1 MKDFF
6 KMVFATMVGILL
18 FFIIIGI
25 FSVMCIMG
33 IVASG
38 SSVKSIDDNSVM
50 VLNLT
55 GSLDE
60 RGGGSLMARL
70 QGESESIGLD
80 DVLSAIKKAQNN
92 DDIKG
97 IYIES
102 GMFSPDSY
110 ASLQAIRRAL
120 TEFKKSGKWIISYG
134 DSYSQPAYYLA
145 SVADKVYINPE
156 GMLDWH
162 GIASQ
167 PYFLKD
173 LMAKFGVKMQLAKVG
188 TYKSAPEIFTAD
200 HMSDANREQVTAY
213 INGIWENILKEV
225 SASRKIS
232 IDSLNVYAD
241 NLITFNDTKTLI
253 AKKMVDGV
261 LYTDQVKD
269 EVKKLLKIGSDDDIS
284 QLGLADMASV
294 KGDDDDGD
302 EIAVYYAYGDIVDSS
317 PSNPM
322 SQGNVINA
330 QIVCKDLEKLADDD
344 NVKAVVLR
352 VNSGGG
358 SAYASEQIWH
368 QVEMLKKKKPVVV
381 SMGGMAASGGY
392 YISCGSNWIVAEPTT
407 LTGSIGIFGM
417 FPDFSGLLKDKLG
430 VRFDEVKTNKNSAF
444 GSIARPFNE
453 EEMSYLNTYIDRG
466 YKLFRKRVADGRKLS
481 IEDVEKIAQGHVWL
495 GQDAFK
501 NKLVDQLGGLDA
513 AVAKAAKLA
522 KIDEYYTSSYPE
534 MPDMFEQLLSSAES
548 NTGSYLDKAMQEALG
563 DLYGPVQLM
572 RTINRQNAIQAR
584 LPFVLNLR

>member
-1 MKDFF
+1 
-6 KMVFATMVGILL
+6 MVFATMVGILL